1 MESSS
6 EVEPVLL
13 FDGECGLCTA
23 LAGWALRRDRGG
35 RGGGGGRL
43 FVAPLQG
50 STAQGLL
57 RELGLPTEDF
67 DTLVFVLDRRC
78 PVECGCRLRSDG
90 ALAVLA
96 AVGGGWRVVAAVLR
110 VIPRGWRDRGYGVV
124 ARMRR
129 RLFGGPRPLRAGS
142 GAGRVLG

>member
-35 RGGGGGRL
+35 RL

-50 STAQGLL
+50 SMAQALL
-57 RELGLPTEDF
+57 RALGLPTEDF
-67 DTLVFVLDRRC
+67 DTLVFVRDRHR
-78 PVECGCRLRSDG
+78 PVEGGCRLRSDG
-90 ALAVLA
+90 ALAVFTAL
-96 AVGGGWRVVAAVLR
+96 GGVWRVIAAVLR
-110 VIPRGWRDRGYGVV
+110 VIPRGWRDAAYGVV

-142 GAGRVLG
+142 GAGRVLE